1 MITSRWNN
9 HRDCQ
14 LKIRPR
20 SQALDHERPINW
32 TQITRIENTAITNQ
46 RVENFTALS
55 IINPRNSEE
64 LEIKNLNKDK
74 RAGEIM
80 IEAQNVL
87 IGVRT

>member
-1 MITSRWNN
+1 M
-9 HRDCQ
+9 
-14 LKIRPR
+14 
-20 SQALDHERPINW
+20 DHESPINW

>member
-1 MITSRWNN
+1 M
-9 HRDCQ
+9 
-14 LKIRPR
+14 
-20 SQALDHERPINW
+20 DHERPINW